1 MDSYYDHE
9 YPPADWSVD
18 ELAQTLAETEPEFP
32 LPTYEDRSRWEQIAS
47 TPPTADIVEDVVET
61 AREKR
66 GERYPRRGATAY
78 LMAHREGEGSGGN
91 SHERRDLLGQRVV
104 AECVE
109 GEGEYLDDIYDAV
122 WTICER
128 TSWVGPFHLRQHPPS
143 DAEGLPAL
151 PADED
156 RHIDLHVAEIS
167 RTLGELDYILGDELH
182 DTVRERIRREADRKA
197 FTPYLS
203 RDDFW
208 WNDPPVNNWSATCN
222 AGVAIAALHLAD
234 DPRRQAEVVMKAVRS
249 LESFLEAFDDDGA
262 TAEGVSYWGAGFSS
276 YTSLAAHLEART
288 DGEYS
293 LFSPPI
299 VDDIARFP
307 INVQL
312 SPTVYPS
319 FSDMGGESSTLVPH
333 TCCWLGTRLDI
344 PGLGAMG
351 RRDVERDQSCRVYE
365 LVRNLAWPHEVPTD
379 WDLPVPPLRKF
390 FDGTDWWVSRTRD
403 RELAVAT
410 KGGHNAE
417 SHNHNDLGAFVVH
430 LDGESPLRDLGSQG
444 YTHGYFS
451 DERYEFL
458 AARSL
463 GHSVP
468 YVNGYEQGSVGEL
481 HGKPEYSATVV
492 DRNESDD
499 RDDITYELA
508 DAYPDEAGL
517 ASLRRTFEL
526 DRSDRRVVVTDRARL
541 AADAPGE
548 EITSVLVSYF
558 PMSAS
563 GDVITIEGETTT
575 TTVAVDGAETVE
587 VERLPEAIR
596 DRDVWRARIGLD
608 ADGPDAVASTEPA
621 DDLAARLVIEPRLD

>member
-18 ELAQTLAETEPEFP
+18 ELAETLAEADREFP
-32 LPTYEDRSRWEQIAS
+32 LPTFEDRSRWETIAS
-47 TPPTADIVEDVVET
+47 TEPTADIVADVVET

-66 GERYPRRGATAY
+66 GERYPRHGATAY
-78 LMAHREGEGSGGN
+78 LKAHREGEGSGGY
-91 SHERRDLLGQRVV
+91 SHERRSLLGQRVV

-109 GEGEYLDDIYDAV
+109 ADGEYLDDIYDAV

-128 TSWVGPFHLRQHPPS
+128 TSWVGPFHLHQHPPS
-143 DAEGLPAL
+143 NADGLPGL
-151 PADED
+151 PDDEN
-156 RHIDLHVAEIS
+156 RHIDLHVANIS
-167 RTLGELDYILGDELH
+167 QSLGELDYILGDELH
-182 DTVRERIRREADRKA
+182 DAVRDRIRHEADRKA
-197 FTPYLS
+197 FTPYLG

-208 WNDPPVNNWSATCN
+208 WNDPPVNNWSPACN
-222 AGVAIAALHLAD
+222 AGVAIAALHLED

-249 LESFLEAFDDDGA
+249 LEHYLEAFDDDGA
-262 TAEGVSYWGAGFSS
+262 TAEGVSYWGGGFSS
-276 YTSLAAHLEART
+276 YTALAAHLEART
-288 DGEYS
+288 DGEFS

-299 VDDIARFP
+299 VEEIARFP

-312 SPTVYPS
+312 SPTKYPS
-319 FSDMGGESSTLVPH
+319 FSDMGGETSTLVPH
-333 TCCWLGTRLDI
+333 ACCWLGKRLDI

-351 RRDVERDQSCRVYE
+351 RRDVERDESRKLHE
-365 LVRNLAWPHEVPTD
+365 LVRNLAWPHEVPAD
-379 WDLPVPPLRKF
+379 WELPEPPLRKF
-390 FDGTDWWVSRTRD
+390 FDGTDWWVSRTHD
-403 RELAVAT
+403 RKLAVAT

-417 SHNHNDLGAFVVH
+417 SHNHNDLGSFVVH

-444 YTHGYFS
+444 YTHGYFG

-468 YVNGYEQGSVGEL
+468 YVNGHEQASVGEL
-481 HGKPEYSATVV
+481 HGDPEYSATVL
-492 DRNESDD
+492 DRTEADD

-526 DRSDRRVVVTDRARL
+526 VRPDRQVVVTDRAQF

-548 EITSVLVSYF
+548 EFVSMLVSYF
-558 PMSAS
+558 PMNAS
-563 GDVITIEGETTT
+563 GDVLIINGETTT
-575 TTVAVDGAETVE
+575 TTVDVEGAETVD

-596 DRDVWRARIGLD
+596 DRDVWRARITLG
-608 ADGPDAVASTEPA
+608 ADGPDLVRPATET
-621 DDLAARLVIEPRLD
+621 DDLAAQLTIEPRLD